1 VPVLDH
7 ETAALLTGGGALIV
21 GAVDP
26 RGLPYALRGW
36 GLDVLEHDP
45 LRVRI
50 LLDAHEHEAID
61 CLAPSRPVAV
71 TAADVRT
78 LRSVQLKGRS
88 HGVDAAGPHDAARV
102 DRYVDMF
109 FGDIV
114 ATDGTP
120 RAVLERIL
128 PDTAALVA
136 LTVAVDDH
144 FDQTPGPSA
153 GRSVDAST

>member
-7 ETAALLTGGGALIV
+7 ETAALLTGGSALIV

-26 RGLPYALRGW
+26 GGMPHALRGW
-36 GLDVLEHDP
+36 GLDVLEHEP
-45 LRVRI
+45 LRVRV
-50 LLDAHEHEAID
+50 LLDAHEHEAIG

-71 TAADVRT
+71 TAADVPT

-88 HGVDAAGPHDAARV
+88 AGVDAAVPDDAARLH
-102 DRYVDMF
+102 RYVDMF

-120 RAVLERIL
+120 RAVLERIV
-128 PDTAALVA
+128 PDATALVA
-136 LTVAVDDH
+136 LTVAVDDR
-144 FDQTPGPSA
+144 FDQTPGPGA
-153 GRSVDAST
+153 GRSVEASA